1 VPSTCTVIPNETRSS
16 YTPVAG
22 DVGKFVSV
30 MVTGTKAG
38 TVTKQ
43 LVTTTTAV
51 AP

>member
-1 VPSTCTVIPNETRSS
+1 VPSTCTAIPKKTRSS
-16 YTPVAG
+16 YTPVDG